1 MLLFFITLTSFA
13 LKIAYINTTEII
25 SPIRADSAQYVLY
38 GYNLYK
44 YGIYSQEQS
53 ETPAP
58 DSFRSPGF
66 PLLIAVAF
74 HLGGNDDFYLLT
86 LLIQIVI
93 TSLLV
98 PLSYLLARMILPNIG
113 AFFVSLLVA
122 FSPHLMSI
130 SSYMLSESLLAFL
143 FLTALTCFLY
153 GIRNSNRYLII
164 FSNIIFGL
172 SYLTNE
178 VTFFIPF
185 VVSGCACI
193 NMLRPKTS
201 P

>member
-1 MLLFFITLTSFA
+1 MMKKNAATILLLILITLASLA

-25 SPIRADSAQYVLY
+25 SPIRADAAEYVLY

-44 YGIYSQEQS
+44 HGIYSQEQS
-53 ETPAP
+53 ETPEP

-66 PLLIAVAF
+66 PLLITLAF

-86 LLIQIVI
+86 LLMQITI

-122 FSPHLMSI
+122 
-130 SSYMLSESLLAFL
+130 LSAM
-143 FLTALTCFLY
+143 AK
-153 GIRNSNRYLII
+153 IRNTVQATFLHYWCLVNP
-164 FSNIIFGL
+164 FGL
-172 SYLTNE
+172 YFTK
-178 VTFFIPF
+178 
-185 VVSGCACI
+185 
-193 NMLRPKTS
+193 KTS
-201 P
+201 ITNILSSK